1 MKFICDFI
9 WFSLLFFLYFLLNPE
24 MGDKRYQKKKTMNN
38 IKKFLNMDELA
49 DYTGMSKS
57 FLYKRVSKKTIPF
70 VKLGE
75 RRTVFVT
82 EEIDKWVLRGG
93 QMGLDLPELPKF

>member
-1 MKFICDFI
+1 MN
-9 WFSLLFFLYFLLNPE
+9 LLK
-24 MGDKRYQKKKTMNN
+24 GDKRYQNKKTMNN
-38 IKKFLNMDELA
+38 TKKFLNMDELA

-75 RRTVFVT
+75 RRTVFIT

-93 QMGLDLPELPKF
+93 QMGLELPELPKF